1 MLHSENRIARTGPE
15 SITDFGLFP
24 ADSEQEH
31 RADLVLL
38 DPLTGDVEFPTD
50 DHDRKKVLLVLA
62 ASLSIPS
69 NLS

>member
-1 MLHSENRIARTGPE
+1 MLISSC
-15 SITDFGLFP
+15 SIRLP
-24 ADSEQEH
+24 
-31 RADLVLL
+31 
-38 DPLTGDVEFPTD
+38 GDVEFPTD